1 MHLAR
6 LPCAR
11 FAHLPTPLGA
21 LTRSGGAQGGFG
33 YQGEM
38 QGALA

>member
-6 LPCAR
+6 LPCAC

-21 LTRSGGAQGGFG
+21 LTRLGGAQGLFG
-33 YQGEM
+33 YRGEM
-38 QGALA
+38 QGARA